1 MENMSSGAK
10 REVLPKYAVRY
21 RKRAIGV
28 NSFMDS
34 WKKVRETANCQSI
47 RNELP
52 VAGSLYVRNKS
63 VNTKRYTEN
72 EFTEGRD
79 VV

>member
-1 MENMSSGAK
+1 MENMSSGIK

-34 WKKVRETANCQSI
+34 WKKVRETASCQSI

-52 VAGSLYVRNKS
+52 VAGHVGGRFS
-63 VNTKRYTEN
+63 VCPEQICKYKK
-72 EFTEGRD
+72 
-79 VV
+79 VY